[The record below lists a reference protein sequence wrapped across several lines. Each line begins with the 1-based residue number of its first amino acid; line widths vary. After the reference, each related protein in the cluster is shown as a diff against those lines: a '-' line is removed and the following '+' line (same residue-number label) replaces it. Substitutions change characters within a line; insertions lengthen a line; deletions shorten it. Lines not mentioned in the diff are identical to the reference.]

1 MDWDSYN
8 ARINI
13 RGETQRDRDLSY
25 LKQSLEKSINS
36 LSCKTVLFGSVQR
49 KIIFDTLNSTSS
61 KIMNTYKIKS
71 LPNETFL
78 KGQFF
83 TYENNK
89 WLITECDADD
99 EVYTTGICNLCPHSF
114 KFQNSLGE
122 ILEYPYYIDNQ
133 SVSVE
138 ENKFIISSDSKLRIK
153 LSFDDN
159 TKLFSYDKRFMGE
172 VFNGVPQCWKI
183 IDLSTDNGI
192 LCVTLEKDE
201 YNKDTDNITLGV
213 CDYTTPTSP
222 ISDLIIT
229 GSKTI
234 KKLTSQTYS
243 ATEDVIWTVA
253 NVDESS
259 NNYITTSE
267 ITDTS
272 IKLTSGNFVGKYITL
287 TATSQLDSE
296 ITTNITI
303 QITNTI

>member
-1 MDWDSYN
+1 V
-8 ARINI
+8 
-13 RGETQRDRDLSY
+13 GLLSPIS
-25 LKQSLEKSINS
+25 KRVIIQNTTATSQN
-36 LSCKTVLFGSVQR
+36 KTER
-49 KIIFDTLNSTSS
+49 KILS
-61 KIMNTYKIKS
+61 KSNELVCGKYIKD
-71 LPNETFL
+71 
-78 KGQFF
+78 
-83 TYENNK
+83 ENK
-89 WLITECDADD
+89 YWLISSYSNDNGF
-99 EVYTTGICNLCPHSF
+99 YSQNMINLCTRSL
-114 KFQNSLGE
+114 KFQKPNGD
-122 ILEYPYYIDNQ
+122 IVEYPYFVENQ
-133 SVSVE
+133 LISVE
-138 ENKFIISSDSKLRIK
+138 ENKFLLSSDTEIRIK

-183 IDLSTDNGI
+183 IDLSTDNGL

-201 YNKDTDNITLGV
+201 YNKDTDNIQLGV
-213 CDYTTPTSP
+213 CDYITPASLV
-222 ISDLIIT
+222 SDLIIT

-234 KKLTSQTYS
+234 KKLTSQIYS
-243 ATEDVIWTVA
+243 ATEDVVWTVT